1 MPNRLSMTA
10 NQGCSSF
17 GIRRMSCIG
26 LHFGG
31 CFRQF
36 EPIDGRQGS
45 PLSCCDQLSPELS
58 RIRGVPM
65 AKQLPAG
72 LQGCAVEA
80 GQHGIDTIC
89 AGAAHQA
96 EAEHGVGSGLG
107 QELQVVD
114 HPHHNKQMPFLQN
127 V

>member
-10 NQGCSSF
+10 HQGCFLS
-17 GIRRMSCIG
+17 GIRSMSCSG

-36 EPIDGRQGS
+36 EPIGGRQAS
-45 PLSCCDQLSPELS
+45 PLSRGDQLSSELLW
-58 RIRGVPM
+58 IRSVPV
-65 AKQLPAG
+65 AEQLPAG
-72 LQGCAVEA
+72 LVGCSVEA
-80 GQHGIDTIC
+80 GQHGIDTVC

-114 HPHHNKQMPFLQN
+114 HPHHNEQMSFFQN

>member
-1 MPNRLSMTA
+1 
-10 NQGCSSF
+10 
-17 GIRRMSCIG
+17 
-26 LHFGG
+26 
-31 CFRQF
+31 
-36 EPIDGRQGS
+36 
-45 PLSCCDQLSPELS
+45 
-58 RIRGVPM
+58 M

-72 LQGCAVEA
+72 PLRSSVEA
-80 GQHGIDTIC
+80 GQYGIDTIC